1 MQIYTTIYIK
11 HCKILAIDLHC
22 LQLTCYF
29 YSTSLAFL
37 YVWFQSKLDKSL
49 IALQNDENWT
59 AFWHMQVYLYISSW
73 LLSDQ
78 FLCFLQTRTCFSDG
92 YFFWH
97 RWLQLNSIW
106 YFSYLCSHHLYMHQ
120 GTNIGNVP
128 SPWLVFYIITEKSFL
143 KLTDILCIVWST
155 FKNIIS
161 GI

>member
-78 FLCFLQTRTCFSDG
+78 FLCSLQTRTCFSDG

-106 YFSYLCSHHLYMHQ
+106 YFSYLCFPSSLHAPGYKHWKRTFSVISILYYYWRV
-120 GTNIGNVP
+120 I
-128 SPWLVFYIITEKSFL
+128 SKIDRYIMYCMIH
-143 KLTDILCIVWST
+143 V
-155 FKNIIS
+155 
-161 GI
+161 